1 MRRSVDR
8 SQQPQPRQTAHLRS
22 SDFAAYLREKA
33 DLIASADIESLLAQG
48 ERAREKATKDGTTH
62 PRIQWQLELAL
73 QLLTDHAQN
82 KCPQI
87 PYHTV
92 SLLAV
97 AVLYYL
103 NEMDAIPDWLPGVG
117 TADDALVFELAF
129 ELGAA
134 GIERYCV
141 WKGLTTEAPPR
152 TDTERPRRT
161 KRRRRAS

>member
-1 MRRSVDR
+1 M
-8 SQQPQPRQTAHLRS
+8 
-22 SDFAAYLREKA
+22 
-33 DLIASADIESLLAQG
+33 IASADIESLLTLDK
-48 ERAREKATKDGTTH
+48 RAREKAANDSTTH
-62 PRIQWQLELAL
+62 PRLQWQLELAL
-73 QLLTDHAQN
+73 QLLADHAHNQ
-82 KCPQI
+82 CPQI

-134 GIERYCV
+134 GIERYCI

-152 TDTERPRRT
+152 YGAPPTHQTQET
-161 KRRRRAS
+161 RALETSSGGSLARKQRNGWGV